1 MGLTYDA
8 FKTINNSIFYLASKG
23 EDYEDPQLLMKV
35 MRNQRFIGCSGDV
48 YFIPGENSRDSLW
61 VEVSQIKID
70 PKTNQVDLLQISEFN
85 KFSMIVAREINEP
98 EWPTGEKSVPS
109 NFRPVQICV
118 YEKTPEIS
126 KYGKLSLHIVSL
138 IYLILVIV
146 CTVFSYRRFNY
157 SVTRF
162 TENVHLTYNDI
173 IHQFFM
179 VCELLQILS
188 LEPQDGILSKST
200 NNLNRILNT
209 DLITSLDLKFDDF
222 WNFYTLLLVLC
233 GVWSVLASL
242 SFLIKREVLN
252 SNQYLFILKF
262 LSNSLIPI
270 IGHICFLPLSLMLLS
285 IYKCEEGI
293 SDDLFESFLYR
304 DCTEFCYKGKHK
316 QVVIISIF
324 TIAIFL
330 SVSIFLRPTW
340 EIGHDDQHIRTKVSY
355 FSVLSVFQFVLVLI
369 HVNFEKIGK
378 ISEGFLMFGVL
389 ICRVLITARMNPY
402 NYEKSN
408 IFQLV
413 ILSVCSWNMIVT
425 SIYFILPYESHL
437 KVILFSGIGLIFA
450 FGFKIASRYPT
461 RFISDYFYAIPIL
474 IKFQFSKDVGKT
486 IKMNTFYKNIEEKI
500 HLNDKNR
507 VIRLN

>member
-35 MRNQRFIGCSGDV
+35 MRNQRFVGCSGEV
-48 YFIPGENSRDSLW
+48 YFIPGENSRDSSWL
-61 VEVSQIKID
+61 EVSQIKIN
-70 PKTNQVDLLQISEFN
+70 PKTNQVDLFKISEFN

-293 SDDLFESFLYR
+293 SDDLFE
-304 DCTEFCYKGKHK
+304 
-316 QVVIISIF
+316 
-324 TIAIFL
+324 
-330 SVSIFLRPTW
+330 
-340 EIGHDDQHIRTKVSY
+340 
-355 FSVLSVFQFVLVLI
+355 
-369 HVNFEKIGK
+369 
-378 ISEGFLMFGVL
+378 
-389 ICRVLITARMNPY
+389 
-402 NYEKSN
+402 
-408 IFQLV
+408 
-413 ILSVCSWNMIVT
+413 
-425 SIYFILPYESHL
+425 
-437 KVILFSGIGLIFA
+437 
-450 FGFKIASRYPT
+450 
-461 RFISDYFYAIPIL
+461 
-474 IKFQFSKDVGKT
+474 
-486 IKMNTFYKNIEEKI
+486 
-500 HLNDKNR
+500 
-507 VIRLN
+507 